1 MLVGWAARRYGWRWG
16 MWAPGAVGFTVGILL
31 LLGVRDSPV
40 SVGYKPVEPV
50 EKAKKVRHGS
60 EFSSMYATADDL
72 IAFHKYIVIL

>member
-1 MLVGWAARRYGWRWG
+1 

-50 EKAKKVRHGS
+50 ENTKKVRRTDRNRIQVPVLAVRTS
-60 EFSSMYATADDL
+60 L
-72 IAFHKYIVIL
+72 P

>member
-1 MLVGWAARRYGWRWG
+1 VLVGWAARRYGWRWG

-50 EKAKKVRHGS
+50 ENTKKVRRTDRNRIQVPVLAVRTS
-60 EFSSMYATADDL
+60 L
-72 IAFHKYIVIL
+72 P